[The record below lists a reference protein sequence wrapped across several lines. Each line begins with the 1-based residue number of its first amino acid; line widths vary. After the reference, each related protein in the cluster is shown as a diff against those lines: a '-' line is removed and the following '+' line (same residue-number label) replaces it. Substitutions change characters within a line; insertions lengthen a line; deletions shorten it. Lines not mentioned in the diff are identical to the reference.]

1 MAGQGGWAGMLS
13 GVWGSVVFVGVEWIP
28 VASTVFAMNVY
39 KYI

>member
-1 MAGQGGWAGMLS
+1 MLS
-13 GVWGSVVFVGVEWIP
+13 GVWGSVVFVGVVEWIP